1 MQYLTMGGPAGANP
15 MQEAVK
21 KQQKKKVIQQQQSKV
36 NPEQAI
42 VDQVMQGIASQ
53 PIPLADGSGQQVG
66 TYGKSEQLEKLA
78 KRQDAFKKLKD
89 TKDKIIGSKEEKE
102 DPKEETKKKKLSD
115 TEDTDSSDSEDKEE
129 SKRFKLSE
137 SKDPNAAAME
147 NAMNMAEID
156 DNPFAIGGAVLIG
169 GLQAEEA
176 RKQANRD
183 IDVKK
188 GEAAYEGKS
197 QKAKLYSKLAGSFKG
212 MLS

>member
-21 KQQKKKVIQQQQSKV
+21 KQQKKKVVQQQQSKV
-36 NPEQAI
+36 NPDQAI
-42 VDQVMQGIASQ
+42 IDQVMQGIASE
-53 PIPLADGSGQQVG
+53 PIPLSDGSGQQVG
-66 TYGKSEQLEKLA
+66 TYGKNEQLEKVA
-78 KRQDAFKKLKD
+78 TRQKVFKKLKD
-89 TKDKIIGSKEEKE
+89 TKDNIVSGKEA
-102 DPKEETKKKKLSD
+102 PKEEPKKDIKKNAPNTPEDTD
-115 TEDTDSSDSEDKEE
+115 TEDTKEKKKFE
-129 SKRFKLSE
+129 LSKST
-137 SKDPNAAAME
+137 DPNAAAME
-147 NAMNMAEID
+147 NAMNMSEID

-197 QKAKLYSKLAGSFKG
+197 EKAKLYSKLAGSFKG